1 MKFRYIG
8 TAAAEGIPS
17 IYCDC
22 PVCRNARQN
31 GGKDIRARSG
41 AVIDETLLIDYPP
54 DIYMQCLNGLLDARL
69 IRSVLITHAHADHC
83 DMYELMFRSDP
94 YFCLPSCEYTL
105 HIYGN
110 AAARYRFD
118 EACRETPI
126 NHAEFHIINPYSP
139 FLVQGFTVTA
149 LPANHAYEQAAFI
162 FLLEKDGKRILYA
175 NDTGYFLPETMEYL
189 KEKHCDFISFDC
201 TMSLAVPDAGY
212 GHMGID
218 CVARL
223 RDDLIAQGTAGPD
236 TLCVCNH
243 FSHNGLNM
251 GGGQLRTHSDLL
263 AQAQKR
269 GLDVSFDGMEIVL

>member
-110 AAARYRFD
+110 AAARHRFD

-126 NHAEFHIINPYSP
+126 NHVEFHIINPYSP

-162 FLLEKDGKRILYA
+162 FLLEKDGKY
-175 NDTGYFLPETMEYL
+175 GYYDYKTCWIADPVLRDAEPFCEG
-189 KEKHCDFISFDC
+189 
-201 TMSLAVPDAGY
+201 LAVVRAENGKKGVLNTEGHYVLPAVFDEIFY
-212 GHMGID
+212 GTDG
-218 CVARL
+218 
-223 RDDLIAQGTAGPD
+223 LIVTYERAHGWSI
-236 TLCVCNH
+236 
-243 FSHNGLNM
+243 FW
-251 GGGQLRTHSDLL
+251 
-263 AQAQKR
+263 K
-269 GLDVSFDGMEIVL
+269 MEK